1 MEKRGLFF
9 NHVPHTSYIFNQ
21 IIRQFFAQIMNMYF
35 DCVITAA
42 FIPAVQC
49 LLQKLFTHH
58 SSRLGHQTGED
69 FVLISR

>member
-1 MEKRGLFF
+1 
-9 NHVPHTSYIFNQ
+9 
-21 IIRQFFAQIMNMYF
+21 MNMYF